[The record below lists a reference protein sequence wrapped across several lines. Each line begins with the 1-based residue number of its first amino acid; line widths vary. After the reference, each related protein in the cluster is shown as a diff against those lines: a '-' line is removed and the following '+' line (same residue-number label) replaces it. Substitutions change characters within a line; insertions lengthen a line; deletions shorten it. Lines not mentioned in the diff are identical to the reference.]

1 MPYPFK
7 LDLARGRVLQIEL
20 DEAAIRAASFLDER
34 ILTPAT
40 KGGWTPLQA
49 YLAQRPAS
57 LQPPL
62 PVHFIFHTG
71 HVGSTLVSRLIDEA
85 TPVLSLREPL
95 PLRALAEVQDV
106 LDAAPLEGAVPALTR
121 EQFSELLTALLWSWR
136 RGFQTTAAVIIKATS
151 SVARLAPVLLDAAP
165 ESRAIYLNLRAES
178 WLATLLAGENSP
190 IDLRGHAPE
199 RLRRLARQRRLPPL
213 VPEALSPGELAALS
227 WLAETTTQQE
237 VLSKYQERVLAVDF
251 DAFLTDARS
260 HLTRILEHFGLP
272 VEPAAVVRALSGPVM
287 TRYSKAPEHP
297 YDPDLRAAVA
307 EDSRRRNRGEIVK
320 GLRLLERLLAAGQ
333 DPQVVDHIRIR
344 F

>member
-1 MPYPFK
+1 
-7 LDLARGRVLQIEL
+7 
-20 DEAAIRAASFLDER
+20 
-34 ILTPAT
+34 
-40 KGGWTPLQA
+40 
-49 YLAQRPAS
+49 
-57 LQPPL
+57 
-62 PVHFIFHTG
+62 
-71 HVGSTLVSRLIDEA
+71 VSRLLDEVGL
-85 TPVLSLREPL
+85 VLPLREPL
-95 PLRALAEVQDV
+95 PLRVLAEVRDA
-106 LDAAPLEGAVPALTR
+106 LDAPTHEPATLAVIR
-121 EQFSELLTALLWSWR
+121 EQFAALLTTLLRSWG
-136 RGFQTTAAVIIKATS
+136 RGFTTTEAVIVKATS
-151 SVARLAPVLLDAAP
+151 SASRLAPTLLDAAS

-237 VLSKYQERVLAVDF
+237 VLSKYQERVLTVDF
-251 DAFLTDARS
+251 DAFLTDTRG

-272 VEPAAVVRALSGPVM
+272 VDPAAVVRALSGPVM
-287 TRYSKAPEHP
+287 SRYSKAPEHP
-297 YDPDLRAAVA
+297 YDPELRAAVVA
-307 EDSRRRNRGEIVK
+307 DSRRRNRGEIVK